1 MTLDSKLSFDE
12 YLESVLSK
20 IRKTI
25 GLLRKFQSILS
36 RTCLLKN
43 YKSFAR
49 PQLDYGDILYDQ
61 TFNESFHERIRSIQ
75 YHGAIAIIG
84 TSSKKLYPVLSL
96 ESLRSGRWLRKLCLF
111 HKIYKNASP
120 SYLHNLIP
128 DRVEFYS
135 ARSSQINNISNIK
148 IRSNFFINSFLL
160 LQ

>member
-1 MTLDSKLSFDE
+1 MSLDSKLSFDE

-36 RTCLLKN
+36 RMSLLKN

-61 TFNESFHERIRSIQ
+61 TFNESFHERIRSIP

-84 TSSKKLYPVLSL
+84 TSFK
-96 ESLRSGRWLRKLCLF
+96 EDGSGNFDYFIKYIRMYHL
-111 HKIYKNASP
+111 
-120 SYLHNLIP
+120 LICT
-128 DRVEFYS
+128 
-135 ARSSQINNISNIK
+135 I
-148 IRSNFFINSFLL
+148 
-160 LQ
+160 